1 MGQRGYIDQNNHTYR
16 LQYQRPSVFRHSY
29 KTNPYFASYPYISHY
44 LLAFF
49 VCWHLSTVRKATSP
63 GLTGDSA
70 PTHEKNRLKA
80 LSTLDLLCLA
90 DSRHMGARKAALA
103 NVVDSSLAGSSKT
116 ELGVDA
122 LDTVSRVDVLDKGNL
137 PAGSTT
143 LAGSDGRGSE
153 EVLPD
158 LNGY

>member
-1 MGQRGYIDQNNHTYR
+1 
-16 LQYQRPSVFRHSY
+16 
-29 KTNPYFASYPYISHY
+29 
-44 LLAFF
+44 
-49 VCWHLSTVRKATSP
+49 
-63 GLTGDSA
+63 
-70 PTHEKNRLKA
+70 
-80 LSTLDLLCLA
+80 
-90 DSRHMGARKAALA
+90 MGARKAALA
-103 NVVDSSLAGSSKT
+103 NVVDSSLAESSKT

>member
-1 MGQRGYIDQNNHTYR
+1 
-16 LQYQRPSVFRHSY
+16 
-29 KTNPYFASYPYISHY
+29 
-44 LLAFF
+44 
-49 VCWHLSTVRKATSP
+49 
-63 GLTGDSA
+63 
-70 PTHEKNRLKA
+70 
-80 LSTLDLLCLA
+80 
-90 DSRHMGARKAALA
+90 MGAGKAALA
-103 NVVDSSLAGSSKT
+103 NVVDSSLARSSKT

-158 LNGY
+158 LDGY

>member
-1 MGQRGYIDQNNHTYR
+1 M
-16 LQYQRPSVFRHSY
+16 
-29 KTNPYFASYPYISHY
+29 
-44 LLAFF
+44 
-49 VCWHLSTVRKATSP
+49 
-63 GLTGDSA
+63 
-70 PTHEKNRLKA
+70 
-80 LSTLDLLCLA
+80 
-90 DSRHMGARKAALA
+90 A
-103 NVVDSSLAGSSKT
+103 NIVDSSLAGSSKT
-116 ELGVDA
+116 VLGVDA

>member
-1 MGQRGYIDQNNHTYR
+1 
-16 LQYQRPSVFRHSY
+16 
-29 KTNPYFASYPYISHY
+29 
-44 LLAFF
+44 
-49 VCWHLSTVRKATSP
+49 
-63 GLTGDSA
+63 
-70 PTHEKNRLKA
+70 
-80 LSTLDLLCLA
+80 
-90 DSRHMGARKAALA
+90 MGARKAALA

>member
-1 MGQRGYIDQNNHTYR
+1 M
-16 LQYQRPSVFRHSY
+16 
-29 KTNPYFASYPYISHY
+29 
-44 LLAFF
+44 
-49 VCWHLSTVRKATSP
+49 RKATSP
-63 GLTGDSA
+63 ELTGDSA

-80 LSTLDLLCLA
+80 LSTLNLLRLA
-90 DSRHMGARKAALA
+90 DSRHMGTRKAAMA

-116 ELGVDA
+116 VLGVDA

-158 LNGY
+158 LDGH

>member
-1 MGQRGYIDQNNHTYR
+1 
-16 LQYQRPSVFRHSY
+16 
-29 KTNPYFASYPYISHY
+29 
-44 LLAFF
+44 
-49 VCWHLSTVRKATSP
+49 
-63 GLTGDSA
+63 
-70 PTHEKNRLKA
+70 
-80 LSTLDLLCLA
+80 
-90 DSRHMGARKAALA
+90 MGAREAALA

-116 ELGVDA
+116 ELSVDA

-158 LNGY
+158 LYGY